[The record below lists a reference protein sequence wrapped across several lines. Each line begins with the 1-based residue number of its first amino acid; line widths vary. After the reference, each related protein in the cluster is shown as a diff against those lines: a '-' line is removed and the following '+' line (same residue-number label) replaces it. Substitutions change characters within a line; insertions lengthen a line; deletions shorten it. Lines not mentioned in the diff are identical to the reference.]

1 MTVAVLVPVKDLSR
15 AKTRLADLLSEPER
29 ADLAGLLLKGVLETL
44 ARLSPDAAGGE
55 TLRRVV
61 VTAHAPSAALATRL
75 GFEVLPEGRPVSES
89 DSVDKASV
97 RLAAE
102 GVRGVL
108 RIPLDLPLIELAD
121 VERLLA
127 LVREGATAVLVP
139 SASGNG
145 TNALYRSPPGLFP
158 SRFGP
163 GSRALHEQEA
173 RRVGTDLRIVSL
185 PSFALDVD
193 DPDDVRELL
202 RRSARCAALEWMKA
216 HGVASR
222 LERFGKP
229 AAGQ

>member
-15 AKTRLADLLSEPER
+15 AKTRLANLLSESER
-29 ADLAGLLLKGVLETL
+29 ADLAGLLLRGVLETI
-44 ARLSPDAAGGE
+44 ARIGPDAVGSE
-55 TLRRVV
+55 SLRRVV

-75 GFEVLPEGRPVSES
+75 GFEVLPEGRPISES
-89 DSVDKASV
+89 DSVDKASAH
-97 RLAAE
+97 LATE

-121 VERLLA
+121 LERLLA
-127 LVREGATAVLVP
+127 LIREGATAVLVP

-163 GSRALHEQEA
+163 GSCALHEQEA
-173 RRVGTDLRIVSL
+173 RRVGTDLRIAPLASL
-185 PSFALDVD
+185 ALDVD

-202 RRSARCAALEWMKA
+202 RRRVPCAALNWLNNL
-216 HGVASR
+216 GIASR
-222 LERFGKP
+222 LERLREP
-229 AAGQ
+229 AAED